1 MKIKFI
7 TKERINRFTDN
18 NYANSCAAEL
28 LYPHF
33 PISVAN
39 TLLGDTVS
47 NWITGVV
54 MREIMPLSYHIS
66 VQTAG

>member
-1 MKIKFI
+1 MQTLVQQSYYIH
-7 TKERINRFTDN
+7 TSL
-18 NYANSCAAEL
+18 YQL
-28 LYPHF
+28 LM
-33 PISVAN
+33 